1 MIHDTLFSS
10 LFEPRSIA
18 FIGASSGIH
27 KWGFNILHNIMRGG
41 YDGAL
46 YPVNPQGGSWFGHDL
61 YKSLDD
67 IGRPVD
73 LAVIIVPKEKVRAAV
88 EQCGAKGIP
97 AAVVI
102 TAGFSETGPEGAR
115 LEREVLDAAR
125 ATGMRIVGPNTMGI
139 FTGAPRRVQAIMAAT
154 MVKPG
159 PVAVVAQSGN
169 LATSLMFRY
178 TRRGLGISRLVSSGN
193 EADLT
198 IEDYLELLE
207 HDDMTRLI
215 CLYVEGLRD
224 GRRFFETASR
234 VSRNKPIVLIKG
246 GTSDGGAK
254 AAASHTGAIA
264 GDTAIFASM
273 CRQAG
278 VIQARSV
285 DEVTDISGLLL
296 SQPEITGRRVGIIT
310 QGGGW
315 GVIATDVCAEVGLE
329 IPPLDDAL
337 VKKLD
342 AILPE
347 FWSRRNPVDLV
358 APGRVSAITDT
369 IDLIVKSAGMDA
381 ILLLG
386 LGYMTLRA
394 RRWMESP
401 IIPREVSEKPA
412 TMMITEEKKLLDMV
426 CEQVTRYGKPI
437 IPVMDQIA
445 FDEPADGNLPA
456 YLDER
461 GLMSYS
467 SPEQAIR
474 ALAKAA
480 EYYRWRRNARQ
491 SG

>member
-1 MIHDTLFSS
+1 MTHDTLFRP

-46 YPVNPQGGSWFGHDL
+46 YPVNPQGGSWFGHRL
-61 YKSLDD
+61 YKGLDE
-67 IGRPVD
+67 IEGPVD

-88 EQCGAKGIP
+88 EQCAARSIP

-102 TAGFSETGPEGAR
+102 TAGFSETGAAGAR
-115 LEREVLDAAR
+115 LEREVIDAAR
-125 ATGMRIVGPNTMGI
+125 AGGVRIVGPNTMGI
-139 FTGAPRRVQAIMAAT
+139 FTGAPRRLQAIMAST
-154 MVKPG
+154 MVKAG

-178 TRRGLGISRLVSSGN
+178 TRRGFGISRLVSSGN

-234 VSRNKPIVLIKG
+234 ISRKKPIVLIKG
-246 GTSDGGAK
+246 GTSAGGAK

-264 GDTAIFASM
+264 GDAAIFASM

-278 VIQARSV
+278 VVQARTV

-296 SQPEITGRRVGIIT
+296 TQPEITGRRVGIIT

-315 GVIATDVCAEVGLE
+315 GVIATDVCAAEGLQV
-329 IPPLDDAL
+329 PPLADDL
-337 VKKLD
+337 VTKLD

-369 IDLIVKSAGMDA
+369 IDLIVKNAGMDA

-394 RRWMESP
+394 RRWLESP
-401 IIPREVSEKPA
+401 ILPREVTEGPA
-412 TMMITEEKKLLDMV
+412 AMMISEEIKLLDMV
-426 CEQVTRYGKPI
+426 CEQVKRLGKPI
-437 IPVMDQIA
+437 IPVMDQVA
-445 FDEPADGNLPA
+445 FDEPGEGNLPA
-456 YLDER
+456 YLDGH
-461 GLMSYS
+461 GLMAYS

-480 EYYRWRRNARQ
+480 EYYRWRRNAAKP
-491 SG
+491 G